1 MDGKETLV
9 LDASH
14 DMLFYSGFFYWILG
28 ILIIVRLCVQGLGY
42 SGRAVFSGV
51 VEMIARSV
59 VSIGF
64 VPMWGFTA
72 ICFADQAAW
81 VTAAMYVVPTCIYC
95 LKKVE
100 KELGEKT
107 DVEVLEN
114 S

>member
-1 MDGKETLV
+1 
-9 LDASH
+9 
-14 DMLFYSGFFYWILG
+14 
-28 ILIIVRLCVQGLGY
+28 
-42 SGRAVFSGV
+42 
-51 VEMIARSV
+51 MIARRV
-59 VSIGF
+59 VIIGF
-64 VPMWGFTA
+64 VTMFCFTA
-72 ICFADQAAW
+72 ICFSDQDAW